1 MSINAINWNKMITLN
16 ESVEIMAKVR
26 LQVTV
31 REDIVKWID
40 EQVKNL
46 RFATRSHAIEYAL
59 LQLMEKKEK
68 E

>member
-46 RFATRSHAIEYAL
+46 RFATRSHAIEYAV
-59 LQLMEKKEK
+59 LQLIEKKKK

>member
-1 MSINAINWNKMITLN
+1 MSINAINWNRMITLN
-16 ESVEIMAKVR
+16 ESAEIMAKVR

-46 RFATRSHAIEYAL
+46 RFATRSHAIEYAV
-59 LQLMEKKEK
+59 LQLMEKKKK

>member
-1 MSINAINWNKMITLN
+1 MIMLN

-46 RFATRSHAIEYAL
+46 RFATRSHAIEYAV
-59 LQLMEKKEK
+59 LQLMEKKKNE
-68 E
+68 

>member
-46 RFATRSHAIEYAL
+46 RFATRSHAIEYAV
-59 LQLMEKKEK
+59 LQLMEKKKK